1 MAVATSST
9 VTISNSLFVK
19 NTIAD
24 GVNGGGGAINQLVG
38 DLTVTNSQF
47 SSNVSSN
54 NGGAIYFFGNSLN
67 VTASTFDNN
76 NANDAG
82 DIYVLP
88 SQLSNLINDTFVGN
102 VARTQ
107 GGALD
112 VHNFGTVILA
122 NDTITGNTAATGG
135 GVAVLQQSISA
146 VLLENDIVAL
156 NTAPTSPDIATLAFI
171 IEDAGGNF
179 IGNLSGGWIPCRY
192 PDRQSQSWFAA
203 K

>member
-1 MAVATSST
+1 M
-9 VTISNSLFVK
+9 
-19 NTIAD
+19 
-24 GVNGGGGAINQLVG
+24 
-38 DLTVTNSQF
+38 
-47 SSNVSSN
+47 
-54 NGGAIYFFGNSLN
+54 
-67 VTASTFDNN
+67 TASTFDNN

-82 DIYVLP
+82 AIYVLP
-88 SQLSNLINDTFVGN
+88 SQLSNLINDTFVGD

-179 IGNLSGGWIPCRY
+179 IGNLSGANGFHAGTLTGNPKVGLLQNNGGPLAGVTGYGQVVATQALLIGSPAIGAGVSNGTG
-192 PDRQSQSWFAA
+192 QG
-203 K
+203 